1 MRQSYDLISP
11 SLGQT
16 GYPVRADYRNFGE
29 MDWKSALLGF
39 KSYLVLER
47 ALSANSIQSYTSD
60 VSRLVQY
67 LNMEGLTAGPLELQS
82 GVIEKFIHYISE
94 LGLGARTQARML
106 SGVKAFYK
114 FLLVED
120 MIQQD
125 PTALLEGPK
134 LSRKIPEVL
143 SIAEVNSILD
153 VIDLSSPL
161 GHRNRAMLETLYAC
175 GLRVSELITLKIS
188 QFYPEEGYIKVTGKG
203 NKERI
208 VPMGA
213 SAIKQNLIYLE
224 NYRNPQTV
232 KADSED
238 FLYLNRRG
246 RYLTRVMIFTLIKKL
261 VAQAGIEKNVSPH
274 TFRHSFATHLVNG
287 GADLRAVQQMLGHES
302 ITTTEIYTHIDVA
315 YLRDTIL
322 RYHPR
327 NKVKSN
333 G

>member
-1 MRQSYDLISP
+1 
-11 SLGQT
+11 
-16 GYPVRADYRNFGE
+16 

-47 ALSANSIQSYTSD
+47 ALSPNSIESYTSD
-60 VSRLVQY
+60 VSRLVQF
-67 LNMEGLTAGPLELQS
+67 LNLKGISQGPLELKRDAMEQ
-82 GVIEKFIHYISE
+82 FIHYISE
-94 LGLGARTQARML
+94 LGLGDRTQARML
-106 SGVKAFYK
+106 SGIKAFYK
-114 FLLVED
+114 FLLIED
-120 MIQQD
+120 LIKD
-125 PTALLEGPK
+125 NPTSLLEGPK

-143 SIAEVNSILD
+143 SIEEVNAILD
-153 VIDLSSPL
+153 IIDLSDPL
-161 GHRNRAMLETLYAC
+161 GHRNRAMMETLYAC

-188 QFYPEEGYIKVTGKG
+188 DFYPDEGYIKVTGKG

-213 SAIKQNLIYLE
+213 SAIKQNLYYLE
-224 NYRNPQTV
+224 HYRSKQTI
-232 KADSED
+232 KEDSED

-246 RYLTRVMIFTLIKKL
+246 RYLTRVMIFTIIKKL
-261 VAQAGIEKNVSPH
+261 VALAGIRKNVSPH

-315 YLRDTIL
+315 YLRDTIM
-322 RYHPR
+322 RFHPR
-327 NKVKSN
+327 NRVASN